1 MGNLSTGSQESL
13 SKLHISKSVLWVAG
27 IELQAFSKCVTIA
40 ALYLLTEME
49 PCHAPNNIFF
59 SLELP
64 ELSDMSRCVVKEDC
78 YCELLDFILGTK
90 GKKSFSVC
98 LSLFYKLQNAG

>member
-1 MGNLSTGSQESL
+1 MGGR
-13 SKLHISKSVLWVAG
+13 HRAAG
-27 IELQAFSKCVTIA
+27 ILQAKCVTIA